1 MKIEEEDLST
11 YLSVTIEEDANGD
24 PFITVI
30 DDNAECKKG
39 KKLVYYYNEVA
50 PELKTPEF

>member
-24 PFITVI
+24 PIITVI